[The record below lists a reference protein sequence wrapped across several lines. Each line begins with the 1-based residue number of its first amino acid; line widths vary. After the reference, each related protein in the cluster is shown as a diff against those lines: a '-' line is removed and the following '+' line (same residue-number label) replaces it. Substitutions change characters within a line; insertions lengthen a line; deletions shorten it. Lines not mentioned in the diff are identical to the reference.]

1 LSNSPTTKE
10 SVEVGVLSLR
20 HLFDKG
26 KQISETETTMHRIL
40 RALFFGFALLIL
52 LPTAAPANEFITPP
66 AAIWRDAPQSETES
80 ELDRVSRAYVRLA
93 DDARP
98 AVVQIRVVPQSD
110 PKTGFKTEQPQG
122 SRGSGFIIHPDGYI
136 LTAQH
141 VVDKAKEIEVRLAD
155 LQRVPAK
162 LIAADSQVDLALLKI
177 ETERALPVLSLGDSD
192 SIRVGELAVVFGY
205 PFGRESSMSLGIISR
220 AGRTFEDS
228 AGYDLIQTDAGA
240 YAGGSGGP
248 LLNPKGHVIGMIT
261 MASERGTMGFA
272 TPINVIK
279 RMVPRLMTGHKLVW
293 GWLGLQ
299 MAEVSLDQAK
309 SLGLSPV
316 KGVLVNS
323 VLPGQSAERS
333 GIRSHDV
340 ILSVNDTRVDSPRE
354 VLRMIG
360 GLEAGRVVKLT
371 ILRKGQTL
379 QLSVPLGKKP
389 ESQKEIEG

>member
-1 LSNSPTTKE
+1 MDRK
-10 SVEVGVLSLR
+10 LR
-20 HLFDKG
+20 LV
-26 KQISETETTMHRIL
+26 
-40 RALFFGFALLIL
+40 FFGLVLLIV
-52 LPTAAPANEFITPP
+52 LPTAAPANELIIPP
-66 AAIWRDAPQSETES
+66 STIWRDATQSETES
-80 ELDRVSRAYVRLA
+80 DLDRVSRAYVRLA
-93 DDARP
+93 NDARP

-110 PKTGFKTEQPQG
+110 PKTSLKAQPPQG
-122 SRGSGFIIHPDGYI
+122 SRGSGFFIHPDGYI

-162 LIAADSQVDLALLKI
+162 LIGADAQVDLALLKI
-177 ETERALPVLSLGDSD
+177 DTDRALPVLPFGDSD

-220 AGRTFEDS
+220 AGRTYEDS

-261 MASERGTMGFA
+261 MASERGSMGFA

-309 SLGLSPV
+309 NLGLSPV

-323 VLPGQSAERS
+323 VLPGQSAERG
-333 GIRSHDV
+333 GIRSQDV
-340 ILSVNDTRVDSPRE
+340 ILSVNDTRVDTPRD

>member
-1 LSNSPTTKE
+1 
-10 SVEVGVLSLR
+10 
-20 HLFDKG
+20 
-26 KQISETETTMHRIL
+26 MHRIL
-40 RALFFGFALLIL
+40 RALFFGLALLIL
-52 LPTAAPANEFITPP
+52 LPTAAPANELITPP
-66 AAIWRDAPQSETES
+66 SAIWRDAQQSETES

-93 DDARP
+93 DEARP

-110 PKTGFKTEQPQG
+110 PKTGFKAQQPQG

-177 ETERALPVLSLGDSD
+177 DTDRALPVLSLGDSE

-205 PFGRESSMSLGIISR
+205 PFGRESSY
-220 AGRTFEDS
+220 EDS

-261 MASERGTMGFA
+261 MASERGSMGFA

-279 RMVPRLMTGHKLVW
+279 RMVPRLMMGNKLVW

-309 SLGLSPV
+309 NLGLSPV

-323 VLPGQSAERS
+323 VLPGQSVERS
-333 GIRSHDV
+333 GLRSQDV
-340 ILSVNDTRVDSPRE
+340 ILSVNDTRVDSPRD

-360 GLEAGRVVKLT
+360 GLEAGRIVKLT

-389 ESQKEIEG
+389 DAQKEIEG

>member
-1 LSNSPTTKE
+1 MDRK
-10 SVEVGVLSLR
+10 LR
-20 HLFDKG
+20 V
-26 KQISETETTMHRIL
+26 
-40 RALFFGFALLIL
+40 LFFGFALLIL
-52 LPTAAPANEFITPP
+52 FPTAAPADELVPP
-66 AAIWRDAPQSETES
+66 PSAIWRDAPQSEAES
-80 ELDRVSRAYVRLA
+80 ELDLVSRAYVRLA
-93 DDARP
+93 NDARP

-110 PKTGFKTEQPQG
+110 AKSGIKAQQPQG
-122 SRGSGFIIHPDGYI
+122 SRGSGFIIHPGGYI

-155 LQRVPAK
+155 LQRVPAR
-162 LIAADSQVDLALLKI
+162 LIASDPQVDLALLKI
-177 ETERALPVLSLGDSD
+177 DTERALPVLSLGDSD

-220 AGRTFEDS
+220 AGRTYQDS

-261 MASERGTMGFA
+261 MASERGSMGFA
-272 TPINVIK
+272 TPINAIK
-279 RMVPRLMTGHKLVW
+279 RMVPRLITGHKLVW

-316 KGVLVNS
+316 KGVFVNS
-323 VLPGQSAERS
+323 VLPGQSAERG
-333 GIRSHDV
+333 GIRSQDV
-340 ILSVNDTRVDSPRE
+340 ILSVNDTQVDSPRD

-379 QLSVPLGKKP
+379 QLSVPLGRKP
-389 ESQKEIEG
+389 EAHKEALIAWTAKLRTWSWCQGRLAAAQRS

>member
-1 LSNSPTTKE
+1 
-10 SVEVGVLSLR
+10 
-20 HLFDKG
+20 
-26 KQISETETTMHRIL
+26 MHGTIK
-40 RALFFGFALLIL
+40 ALFLGFALLL
-52 LPTAAPANEFITPP
+52 LLSTAAPANEIAIPSS
-66 AAIWRDAPQSETES
+66 AIWREAPQSEAES
-80 ELDRVSRAYVRLA
+80 ELERLSSAYVRLA
-93 DDARP
+93 NDTRP
-98 AVVQIRVVPQSD
+98 AVVQIRVVAQSD
-110 PKTGFKTEQPQG
+110 PKTSAKSQAPQG

-155 LQRVPAK
+155 LQRLPAR

-177 ETERALPVLSLGDSD
+177 DTDHALPVLSLGDSD
-192 SIRVGELAVVFGY
+192 FVKVGELAVVFGY
-205 PFGRESSMSLGIISR
+205 PVGRESSMSLGIISR
-220 AGRTFEDS
+220 AGRTYEDS

-248 LLNPKGHVIGMIT
+248 LLNAKGNVIGMIT
-261 MASERGTMGFA
+261 MASERGSMGFA
-272 TPINVIK
+272 TPINAIK
-279 RMVPRLMTGHKLVW
+279 RIVPRLMTGNRFVW

-309 SLGLSPV
+309 SLGLSPA

-323 VLPGQSAERS
+323 VLPGQSAERG
-333 GIRSHDV
+333 GIRSQDV
-340 ILSVNDTRVDSPRE
+340 ILLVNDTRVDSPRD
-354 VLRMIG
+354 VLRMIS

-389 ESQKEIEG
+389 ETQKEIEG